1 MLSPHLEPQSAIG
14 FQPFGQISH
23 GIALGLRNNM
33 TVQPECDAR
42 IAVPKLCLHNCDC
55 SSTV

>member
-1 MLSPHLEPQSAIG
+1 MLSQHLEPQSAIG

-33 TVQPECDAR
+33 SV
-42 IAVPKLCLHNCDC
+42 
-55 SSTV
+55 